1 MARYGHS
8 MAELSGADME
18 FVRRRRF
25 WHHEKA
31 GYLGIGTTSPTS
43 PLTVQIGAST
53 QWINAVRI
61 ENPSTTAS
69 TYIGFTNNGS
79 ITSTIRSDF
88 GGNLILTPFKSGSV
102 WYGLDNANTQN
113 HFFYTTG
120 ALRMAIVASGNVGIG
135 TTTPASTL
143 DVAGNL
149 TVSGS
154 GHALVFPDG
163 TQQTT
168 AGPTGVF
175 GSNNINFFTNGGSGA
190 SCTLGSILL
199 NASVLYSENYLPA
212 DGRLLSISTNTALFS
227 LLGTNYGGNGTS
239 TFALPD
245 LRKAAP
251 NNTQY
256 LICVSGV
263 FP

>member
-1 MARYGHS
+1 MGILW
-8 MAELSGADME
+8 AELSGADME

-143 DVAGNL
+143 DVAGNFDGL
-149 TVSGS
+149 WQRPCAGFRQTV
-154 GHALVFPDG
+154 LNRL
-163 TQQTT
+163 QQDPP
-168 AGPTGVF
+168 AFF
-175 GSNNINFFTNGGSGA
+175 GSSNINFFTNGGSGA